1 MVAIAVTDYY
11 LFGLSRSFYGLLAV
25 RLTLVSYG
33 IWLIKSLPRLTNYQ
47 SYDRAEFLWG
57 LCIATFVISV
67 AATRPT
73 AFIAH
78 IIVVVLAVLLTV
90 LAVPNRFTNQLTMS
104 LVYIIGETLILAHS
118 LWTSPPTYTTALFL
132 LFLANSIAVA
142 SGWMLHS
149 YRRKEF
155 LAQELEQKARAE
167 AEIQL
172 AERKRVEEQLW
183 ITLERIKDGFFACDA
198 EWRFLYVNAQAE
210 RILGICRE
218 EVLGKSHWEVFPLT
232 LGTNIESEYRLAAAG
247 EMRNFENFYEPWSH
261 WFHNRCFPREGGG
274 MSVYFEDITERKQ
287 AEKERE
293 QLLGIIQQKKDRVV
307 SLIDNITDEIWFADF
322 QKNFTLVNPSGRGE
336 FGMRDDEEIKV
347 EKFVSNLDIYRPDG
361 SLRPIEESPALRAL
375 RGEIVTGHEHIVRIP
390 PNGELRHQQINSS
403 PVRDPKGNII
413 GSISV
418 VWDITE
424 IKKTEMLLRVSEAKY
439 RDLFETVQEV
449 FYINRLIYDE
459 QGNVIDWIF
468 EDLNPAGFKLLGL
481 KDIDEAR
488 GKRGS
493 EVLGCEVASFYLPM
507 IKKARQSGE
516 AVLFQYHSPYVDK
529 EFLSS
534 YVVHGDRHIAAQMD
548 STEQKK

>member
-1 MVAIAVTDYY
+1 
-11 LFGLSRSFYGLLAV
+11 
-25 RLTLVSYG
+25 
-33 IWLIKSLPRLTNYQ
+33 
-47 SYDRAEFLWG
+47 
-57 LCIATFVISV
+57 
-67 AATRPT
+67 
-73 AFIAH
+73 
-78 IIVVVLAVLLTV
+78 
-90 LAVPNRFTNQLTMS
+90 MS

-287 AEKERE
+287 AEKEATRRRSALVIAAPAATDASAILWVLMITSAARE
-293 QLLGIIQQKKDRVV
+293 
-307 SLIDNITDEIWFADF
+307 
-322 QKNFTLVNPSGRGE
+322 SGRLTSR
-336 FGMRDDEEIKV
+336 FPI
-347 EKFVSNLDIYRPDG
+347 SG
-361 SLRPIEESPALRAL
+361 SAACRTPAL
-375 RGEIVTGHEHIVRIP
+375 
-390 PNGELRHQQINSS
+390 
-403 PVRDPKGNII
+403 
-413 GSISV
+413 
-418 VWDITE
+418 
-424 IKKTEMLLRVSEAKY
+424 
-439 RDLFETVQEV
+439 
-449 FYINRLIYDE
+449 
-459 QGNVIDWIF
+459 
-468 EDLNPAGFKLLGL
+468 
-481 KDIDEAR
+481 
-488 GKRGS
+488 
-493 EVLGCEVASFYLPM
+493 
-507 IKKARQSGE
+507 
-516 AVLFQYHSPYVDK
+516 
-529 EFLSS
+529 
-534 YVVHGDRHIAAQMD
+534 
-548 STEQKK
+548 